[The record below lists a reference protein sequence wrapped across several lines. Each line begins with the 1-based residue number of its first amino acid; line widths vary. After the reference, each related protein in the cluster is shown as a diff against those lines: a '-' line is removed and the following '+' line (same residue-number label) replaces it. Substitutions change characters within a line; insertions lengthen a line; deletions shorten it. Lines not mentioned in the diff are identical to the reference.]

1 MKIIAAKRQTGKTT
15 MLIEESARTG
25 ATIAVATHQMADNVQ
40 YMAAQ
45 MGLKIPEPVTYA
57 KIFRN
62 YDCNK
67 TTRYLVDEL
76 QLMLGQL
83 NVETATLDE
92 KSLYEKDKLN
102 DITNVLMN
110 SDAVTCAVSDYKPRL
125 YASNALYEI
134 PQAGYRVEVDYDKLA
149 KAIYDAGYRKEK

>member
-15 MLIEESARTG
+15 MLIKESARTG
-25 ATIAVATHQMADNVQ
+25 ATIALATYQMANCVQ
-40 YMAAQ
+40 DMAAQ

-57 KIFRN
+57 EMFRT
-62 YDCNK
+62 YRENK
-67 TTRYLVDEL
+67 TKRYLVDEL
-76 QLMLGQL
+76 QMMLSQL

-110 SDAVTCAVSDYKPRL
+110 SDAVTCTVPCYEPRL
-125 YASNALYEI
+125 YASNVLYEI
-134 PQAGYRVEVDYDKLA
+134 PTEYRVEVDYNKLA
-149 KAIYDAGYRKEK
+149 KAIWDAGYRKEK